1 MQGRSLL
8 RPFFHDSL
16 PIFRSRLMASIR
28 KILQWLDEN
37 AEKPVI
43 VIACVAACLL
53 IPYQVFTRYIFGTWL
68 KMNVDTSAVEEIA
81 LFSLIWGTYFAV
93 PLVIKRRENIR
104 MTALIDWFVPSRYH
118 NFVLLFNNAA
128 TFALTMLIMIIGI
141 KIVGHQFKFPQET
154 PTLRIPY
161 AIPYSIL
168 IIGFAFMTIRV
179 LQDTIKLIRTEGIL
193 KFLLAIILAGVL
205 ASLLLFIETSTTFV
219 LLVTMFGGMLLGVP
233 IAVSLGLSGAFA
245 IHASGFLQLNILAQT
260 AYTSLDSFPMLAVF
274 FFVLAG
280 IFMGK
285 GGLSSQLI
293 GLADMMLGR
302 RTGGLAMATVV
313 ACTFFG
319 AISGSG
325 ISTCAAIGMITI
337 PAMVERGYSKAFSA
351 AIVACAGAIG
361 VMIPPSNPFVLYGV
375 ITNVSIGKLFM
386 GGILPGLL
394 TCGML
399 CAVAWYISRK
409 NGWKGEER
417 EYSWKEI
424 GRAVWEARWALMVPI
439 IILGGIYGGIM
450 TPTEAAGVA
459 ALYGFLVGMFVLKGI
474 TLKNMVQVLVDSTVT
489 AATVLFLVAMASVF
503 GYVMAIEQIPDL
515 ITEWMIGITSN
526 KIAMLLIVNILLLVV
541 GALMESASATLILA
555 PILMPMMV
563 KLGVDPVHF
572 GVILV
577 CNLAIG
583 FITPPIGQSLFV
595 AAAISDERTERIAL
609 AALPLLAAMIFMILL
624 VTYIPELSL
633 WLPSLM

>member
-1 MQGRSLL
+1 MAL
-8 RPFFHDSL
+8 
-16 PIFRSRLMASIR
+16 FRKFLH
-28 KILQWLDEN
+28 WLDEN
-37 AEKPVI
+37 AEKPII
-43 VIACVAACLL
+43 VLTCAGACLL
-53 IPYQVFTRYIFGTWL
+53 IPYQVITRYILGTWF
-68 KMNVDTSAVEEIA
+68 KMNVDTSAVEELA
-81 LFSLIWGTYFAV
+81 LFCLIWGTYFAV

-104 MTALIDWFVPSRYH
+104 MTAFVDWLVPERYH
-118 NFVLLFNNAA
+118 PFMLLFNNVV
-128 TFALTMLIMIIGI
+128 TFALTTGVMLIGI
-141 KIVGHQFKFPQET
+141 RLIRLQFQFPQET

-161 AIPYSIL
+161 WIPYSVL
-168 IIGFAFMTIRV
+168 FLGFLVMSIRV
-179 LQDTIKLIRTEGIL
+179 IQDTARLVRQVGLPQLFSAIA
-193 KFLLAIILAGVL
+193 LAAVL
-205 ASLLLFIETSTTFV
+205 AAPLLLVEHSVAFV
-219 LLVTMFGGMLLGVP
+219 LLTALFGGMLLGVP
-233 IAVSLGLSGAFA
+233 IAVALGLAGAFA
-245 IHASGFLQLNILAQT
+245 IHASGFLQMNIIAQT
-260 AYTSLDSFPMLAVF
+260 AYNSLDSFPMLAVF

-285 GGLSSQLI
+285 GGLSGQLI

-325 ISTCAAIGMITI
+325 IATCAAIGMITI

-351 AIVACAGAIG
+351 AIVACSGAIG

-386 GGILPGLL
+386 GGILPGLI
-394 TCGML
+394 TCLLL
-399 CAVAWYISRK
+399 CFMAWWISRR
-409 NGWKGEER
+409 NGWKGVDR
-417 EYSWKEI
+417 AYSGREI
-424 GRAVWEARWALMVPI
+424 GRAVWEARWALLVPV
-439 IILGGIYGGIM
+439 IILGGIYGGVM

-459 ALYGFLVGMFVLKGI
+459 ALYGFLVGTFVLKGI
-474 TLKNMVQVLVDSTVT
+474 NRRNVVSVLVDSTVT

-503 GYVMAIEQIPDL
+503 GYVMAIEQVPDL
-515 ITEWMIGITSN
+515 IAEWMISITSN
-526 KIAMLLIVNILLLVV
+526 KYLMLFIVNILLLIV

-563 KLGVDPVHF
+563 KVGVDPVHF

-609 AALPLLAAMIFMILL
+609 AAIPLIAAMLVMILA
-624 VTYIPELSL
+624 VTYIPAISL
-633 WLPSLM
+633 WLPGLM

>member
-1 MQGRSLL
+1 MATFQKVL
-8 RPFFHDSL
+8 R
-16 PIFRSRLMASIR
+16 
-28 KILQWLDEN
+28 WLDEN

-53 IPYQVFTRYIFGTWL
+53 IPYQVFARYFLGSWF
-68 KMNVDTSAVEEIA
+68 KMNVDTSAVEELA

-104 MTALIDWFVPSRYH
+104 MTAFIDWLVPKKYH
-118 NFVLLFNNAA
+118 NFVLLFNNVA
-128 TFALTMLIMIIGI
+128 TFALTSIIVFLAVRLIRL
-141 KIVGHQFKFPQET
+141 QFQFPQET

-161 AIPYSIL
+161 YLPYSIL
-168 IIGFAFMTIRV
+168 FFGFLAQSIRV
-179 LQDTIKLIRTEGIL
+179 IQDSVKLVRETGVLQLV
-193 KFLLAIILAGVL
+193 LAIFLAVAL
-205 ASLLLFIETSTTFV
+205 SAPMVFIEHSPTFV
-219 LLVTMFGGMLLGVP
+219 LLLTLFGGMVLGIP
-233 IAVSLGLSGAFA
+233 IAVVLGIAGAFA
-245 IHASGFLQLNILAQT
+245 IHASGFLQMNIIAQT
-260 AYTSLDSFPMLAVF
+260 AYNSLDSFPMLAVF

-285 GGLSSQLI
+285 GGLSGQLI

-325 ISTCAAIGMITI
+325 IATCAAIGMITI

-351 AIVACAGAIG
+351 AIVACSSAIG

-375 ITNVSIGKLFM
+375 ITNVSIGKLFV
-386 GGILPGLL
+386 GGILPGLI
-394 TCGML
+394 TAGML
-399 CAVAWYISRK
+399 MGVAWYISKK
-409 NGWKGEER
+409 NGWKGEDK
-417 EYSWKEI
+417 EYSWGEI
-424 GRAVWEARWALMVPI
+424 GKALWDARWALMVPV

-474 TLKNMVQVLVDSTVT
+474 TLKNMIEVLVDSSVT

-515 ITEWMIGITSN
+515 ISEWMLTLTSN
-526 KIAMLLIVNILLLVV
+526 KIAMLLIVNLLLLVV

-555 PILMPMMV
+555 PILMPMMI

-572 GVILV
+572 GVIMV

-609 AALPLLAAMIFMILL
+609 AAVPLLLSMLVMLL
-624 VTYIPELSL
+624 IVTYVPAVSL
-633 WLPSLM
+633 ILTRFM

>member
-1 MQGRSLL
+1 
-8 RPFFHDSL
+8 
-16 PIFRSRLMASIR
+16 MASNR
-28 KILQWLDEN
+28 NILHWLDEN
-37 AEKPVI
+37 AEKPII

-53 IPYQVFTRYIFGTWL
+53 IPYQVLTRYIFGTWL
-68 KMNVDTSAVEEIA
+68 KMNVDTSIVEELA

-104 MTALIDWFVPSRYH
+104 MTALIDWLVPTKYH
-118 NFVLLFNNAA
+118 NFVLMFNNVA
-128 TFALTMLIMIIGI
+128 TFALSVLIMYIGI
-141 KIVGHQFKFPQET
+141 RLINLQFKFPQVT
-154 PTLRIPY
+154 PSLRIPY

-168 IIGFAFMTIRV
+168 FIGFLLMAIRV
-179 LQDTIKLIRTEGIL
+179 VQDTVKLIKIEGFF
-193 KFLLAIILAGVL
+193 KFLLAIAFSGALA
-205 ASLLLFIETSTTFV
+205 APLLLIEHSITFV
-219 LLVTMFGGMLLGVP
+219 LLVTMFGGMLLGIP
-233 IAVSLGLSGAFA
+233 IAVSLGLSGAFS
-245 IHASGFLQLNILAQT
+245 IYASGFLQMNILAQT
-260 AYTSLDSFPMLAVF
+260 AYNSLDSFPMLAVF

-285 GGLSSQLI
+285 GGLSAQLI

-302 RTGGLAMATVV
+302 HTGGLAMATVV

-325 ISTCAAIGMITI
+325 IATCAAIGMITI

-394 TCGML
+394 TCLLL
-399 CAVAWYISRK
+399 CTVAWYISKK
-409 NGWKGEER
+409 NGWKGEDKT
-417 EYSWKEI
+417 YTWAEI
-424 GRAVWEARWALMVPI
+424 GKALWDARWALMVPV
-439 IILGGIYGGIM
+439 IILGGIYGGVM

-474 TLKNMVQVLVDSTVT
+474 TRQNMVQVLVDSTVT

-503 GYVMAIEQIPDL
+503 GYVMAIESIPDL
-515 ITEWMIGITSN
+515 IAEWMIGITSN
-526 KIAMLLIVNILLLVV
+526 KLAMLLIVNVLLLIV

-609 AALPLLAAMIFMILL
+609 AAIPLITAMIAMILL
-624 VTYIPELSL
+624 VTYVPALSL

>member
-1 MQGRSLL
+1 MQELTMTTFRNIL
-8 RPFFHDSL
+8 R
-16 PIFRSRLMASIR
+16 
-28 KILQWLDEN
+28 WLDEN

-43 VIACVAACLL
+43 VIASISACLL
-53 IPYQVFTRYIFGTWL
+53 IPYQVITRYILGTWF
-68 KMNVDTSAVEEIA
+68 KMNVDTSVVEELA
-81 LFSLIWGTYFAV
+81 LFCLIWGTYFAV

-104 MTALIDWFVPSRYH
+104 MTALVDWLVPQKYQ
-118 NFVLLFNNAA
+118 NFVLLFNNVA
-128 TFALTMLIMIIGI
+128 TFVLTFGIMLLGLRLIDL
-141 KIVGHQFKFPQET
+141 QFQFPQST

-161 AIPYSIL
+161 WIPYSVL
-168 IIGFAFMTIRV
+168 FLAFLLMSVRV
-179 LQDTIKLIRTEGIL
+179 VQDTIKLVREEGVL
-193 KFLLAIILAGVL
+193 SLVLAVVLDVLLAAP
-205 ASLLLFIETSTTFV
+205 LLLLELSTTFV
-219 LLVTMFGGMLLGVP
+219 LLATMFGGMLLGFPV
-233 IAVSLGLSGAFA
+233 AVALGLAGAFA
-245 IHASGFLQLNILAQT
+245 IEASGFLQMNIIAQT
-260 AYTSLDSFPMLAVF
+260 AYNSLDSFPMLAVY

-285 GGLSSQLI
+285 GGLSGQLI

-325 ISTCAAIGMITI
+325 IATCAAIGMITI

-351 AIVACAGAIG
+351 AIVACSGAIG

-386 GGILPGLL
+386 GGILPGIVTCVLL
-394 TCGML
+394 CL
-399 CAVAWYISRK
+399 VSWYISKK
-409 NGWKGEER
+409 NGWRGEDR
-417 EYSWKEI
+417 EYSWSEI
-424 GRAVWEARWALMVPI
+424 GHALWEARWALMVPI

-459 ALYGFLVGMFVLKGI
+459 ALYGFLVGVFVLKGI
-474 TLKNMVQVLVDSTVT
+474 NRQNVVDVLVDSTVT
-489 AATVLFLVAMASVF
+489 TASMLFLVAMASVF

-515 ITEWMIGITSN
+515 ITEWMLSITTSKYLMLFIVN
-526 KIAMLLIVNILLLVV
+526 VLLLIV
-541 GALMESASATLILA
+541 GALMESVSATLILS
-555 PILMPMMV
+555 PILMPMMM

-572 GVILV
+572 GVIMV

-609 AALPLLAAMIFMILL
+609 AAVPLIAAMLVMILI
-624 VTYIPELSL
+624 VTYVPPVSM
-633 WLPSLM
+633 WLPSIMH

>member
-1 MQGRSLL
+1 MTTFQKVL
-8 RPFFHDSL
+8 H
-16 PIFRSRLMASIR
+16 
-28 KILQWLDEN
+28 WLDEN

-43 VIACVAACLL
+43 VIACVVACLL
-53 IPYQVFTRYIFGTWL
+53 IPYQVFTRYFLGSWF
-68 KMNVDTSAVEEIA
+68 KMNVDTSAVEELA
-81 LFSLIWGTYFAV
+81 LFALIWGTYFAV

-104 MTALIDWFVPSRYH
+104 MTAFIDWLVPQKYH
-118 NFVLLFNNAA
+118 NFVLLFNNVA
-128 TFALTMLIMIIGI
+128 TFALTSIIVYLSVRLIRL
-141 KIVGHQFKFPQET
+141 QFQFPQET

-161 AIPYSIL
+161 WIPYSIL
-168 IIGFAFMTIRV
+168 FFGFFFQCIRV
-179 LQDTIKLIRTEGIL
+179 VQDSVKLIRETGVVQ
-193 KFLLAIILAGVL
+193 FLLAVVL
-205 ASLLLFIETSTTFV
+205 AAVLAAPLIVVEHSPTFV
-219 LLVTMFGGMLLGVP
+219 LLVTLFGGMVLGIP
-233 IAVSLGLSGAFA
+233 IAVVLGIAGALA
-245 IHASGFLQLNILAQT
+245 IHASGFLQMNIIAQT
-260 AYTSLDSFPMLAVF
+260 AYNSLDSFPMLAVF

-285 GGLSSQLI
+285 GGLSGQLI

-325 ISTCAAIGMITI
+325 IATCAAIGMITI

-351 AIVACAGAIG
+351 AIVACSSAIG

-375 ITNVSIGKLFM
+375 ITNVSIGKLFV
-386 GGILPGLL
+386 GGILPGIITAALL
-394 TCGML
+394 MV
-399 CAVAWYISRK
+399 VAWYISRK
-409 NGWKGEER
+409 NGWKGEDR
-417 EYSWKEI
+417 EYSWGEI
-424 GRAVWEARWALMVPI
+424 GRALWAARWALMVPV

-459 ALYGFLVGMFVLKGI
+459 ALYGFLVGVFVLHGI
-474 TLKNMVQVLVDSTVT
+474 TRENVVEVLVDSSVT

-515 ITEWMIGITSN
+515 ISEWMLTLTSN
-526 KIAMLLIVNILLLVV
+526 KIIMLLIVNLLLLIV

-563 KLGVDPVHF
+563 RLGVDPVHF
-572 GVILV
+572 GVIMV

-609 AALPLLAAMIFMILL
+609 AALPLLLAMLVMILI
-624 VTYIPELSL
+624 VTYVPEVSL
-633 WLPSLM
+633 FLTRFM

>member
-1 MQGRSLL
+1 M
-8 RPFFHDSL
+8 
-16 PIFRSRLMASIR
+16 
-28 KILQWLDEN
+28 DEN

-43 VIACVAACLL
+43 VIACIAALVL
-53 IPYQVFTRYIFGTWL
+53 IPYQVIARYVMGTWF
-68 KMNVDTSAVEEIA
+68 KMNVDTSAGEEIA
-81 LFSLIWGTYFAV
+81 LFCLIWGTYFAV

-104 MTALIDWFVPSRYH
+104 MTALVDWLVPQKYQ
-118 NFVLLFNNAA
+118 NFVLLFNNIA
-128 TFALTMLIMIIGI
+128 TFALTVMTTYLGWRIFD
-141 KIVGHQFKFPQET
+141 HQLKFPQET

-161 AIPYSIL
+161 YIPYAIL
-168 IIGFAFMTIRV
+168 IVGFLAMSLRV
-179 LQDTIKLIRTEGIL
+179 VQDSVKLIRTEGL
-193 KFLLAIILAGVL
+193 FRFLLAACLAGAL
-205 ASLLLFIETSTTFV
+205 AAPLLLVETSTTFV
-219 LLVTMFGGMLLGVP
+219 LMATLFGGMVLGIPV
-233 IAVSLGLSGAFA
+233 AVCLGLSGAFA
-245 IHASGFLQLNILAQT
+245 IYASGFLQMTIVAQNT
-260 AYTSLDSFPMLAVF
+260 YNSLDSFPMLAVF

-293 GLADMMLGR
+293 GLADMMLGN

-313 ACTFFG
+313 ACMFFG

-325 ISTCAAIGMITI
+325 IATVAAIGMITI

-386 GGILPGLL
+386 GGVVPGIITGIFLM
-394 TCGML
+394 T
-399 CAVAWYISRK
+399 VAWVIARK
-409 NGWKGEER
+409 NGWKGSEQKH
-417 EYSWKEI
+417 SLGEI
-424 GRAVWEARWALMVPI
+424 LGAVWDAKWALMVPV
-439 IILGGIYGGIM
+439 IILGGIYGGVM

-459 ALYGFLVGMFVLKGI
+459 ALYGFLVGAFVLKGI
-474 TLKNMVQVLVDSTVT
+474 TRENVISVLVDSTVT

-503 GYVMAIEQIPDL
+503 GYVMAIEQIPDM
-515 ITEWMIGITSN
+515 IAEWMLGITSD
-526 KIAMLLIVNILLLVV
+526 KYMMLLIVNVLLLVV

-555 PILMPMMV
+555 PILMPVMV
-563 KLGVDPVHF
+563 QVGVDPVHF

-595 AAAISDERTERIAL
+595 AAAISDERAEHIAV
-609 AALPLLAAMIFMILL
+609 AAVPLIAAMLLMILL
-624 VTYIPELSL
+624 ITYIPEICMF
-633 WLPSLM
+633 LPGLM

>member
-1 MQGRSLL
+1 
-8 RPFFHDSL
+8 
-16 PIFRSRLMASIR
+16 MATFQ
-28 KILQWLDEN
+28 KILRWMDEN
-37 AEKPVI
+37 AEKPII
-43 VIACVAACLL
+43 VLACVAACLL
-53 IPYQVFTRYIFGTWL
+53 IPYQVFARYFLGSWF
-68 KMNVDTSAVEEIA
+68 KMNVDTSAVEELA

-104 MTALIDWFVPSRYH
+104 MTAFIDWLVPTKYH
-118 NFVLLFNNAA
+118 NFILLFNNVA
-128 TFALTMLIMIIGI
+128 TFALTSIIVFLAVRLIRL
-141 KIVGHQFKFPQET
+141 QFQFPQET

-161 AIPYSIL
+161 YLPYSIL
-168 IIGFAFMTIRV
+168 FFGFLAQSIRV
-179 LQDTIKLIRTEGIL
+179 IQDSVKIVRETGVLQLI
-193 KFLLAIILAGVL
+193 LAVVLAGVL
-205 ASLLLFIETSTTFV
+205 SAPFVFVEHSPTFV
-219 LLVTMFGGMLLGVP
+219 LLVSLFGGMVLGIP
-233 IAVSLGLSGAFA
+233 IAVVLGIAGAFA
-245 IHASGFLQLNILAQT
+245 IHASGFLQMNIIAQT
-260 AYTSLDSFPMLAVF
+260 AYNSLDSFPMLAVF

-285 GGLSSQLI
+285 GGLSGQLI

-325 ISTCAAIGMITI
+325 IATCAAIGMITI

-351 AIVACAGAIG
+351 AIVACSSAIG

-375 ITNVSIGKLFM
+375 ITNVSIGKLFV
-386 GGILPGLL
+386 GGILPGIITAGLL
-394 TCGML
+394 ML
-399 CAVAWYISRK
+399 VSWYISRK
-409 NGWKGEER
+409 NGWKGEDK
-417 EYSWKEI
+417 EYSWGEI
-424 GRAVWEARWALMVPI
+424 GKALWEARWALMVPV
-439 IILGGIYGGIM
+439 IILGGIYGGVM

-474 TLKNMVQVLVDSTVT
+474 TLKNMIEVLVDSSVT

-515 ITEWMIGITSN
+515 ISEWMLTLTSN
-526 KIAMLLIVNILLLVV
+526 KIAMLLIVNLLLLVV

-555 PILMPMMV
+555 PILMPMMIR
-563 KLGVDPVHF
+563 LGVDPVHF
-572 GVILV
+572 GVIMV

-609 AALPLLAAMIFMILL
+609 AAVPLLAAMLVMLL
-624 VTYIPELSL
+624 IVTYVPAVSL
-633 WLPSLM
+633 ILTRFM

>member
-1 MQGRSLL
+1 
-8 RPFFHDSL
+8 
-16 PIFRSRLMASIR
+16 MATFQ
-28 KILQWLDEN
+28 KFLHWMDEN
-37 AEKPVI
+37 AEKPII

-53 IPYQVFTRYIFGTWL
+53 IPYQVFTRYFLGTWF
-68 KMNVDTSAVEEIA
+68 KMNVDTSAVEELA

-104 MTALIDWFVPSRYH
+104 MTAFIDWLVPQKYH
-118 NFVLLFNNAA
+118 NFVLLFNNIV
-128 TFALTMLIMIIGI
+128 TFALTSIIVFLAVRLIRL
-141 KIVGHQFKFPQET
+141 QFQFPQET

-161 AIPYSIL
+161 WIPYSIL
-168 IIGFAFMTIRV
+168 FFGFLAQTIRV
-179 LQDTIKLIRTEGIL
+179 VQDTVKIIRTTGIL
-193 KFLLAIILAGVL
+193 QFLLAIVLTAVL
-205 ASLLLFIETSTTFV
+205 AAPLMLIEHTPTFV
-219 LLVTMFGGMLLGVP
+219 LLVTLFGGMVLGIP
-233 IAVSLGLSGAFA
+233 IAVVLGVAGALA
-245 IHASGFLQLNILAQT
+245 IHASGFLQMNIIAQT
-260 AYTSLDSFPMLAVF
+260 AYNSLDSFPMLAVF

-285 GGLSSQLI
+285 GGLSGQLI

-325 ISTCAAIGMITI
+325 IATCAAIGMITI

-351 AIVACAGAIG
+351 AIVACSSAIG

-375 ITNVSIGKLFM
+375 ITNVSIGKLFV
-386 GGILPGLL
+386 GGILPGIITAILL
-394 TCGML
+394 MI
-399 CAVAWYISRK
+399 VAWYISKK
-409 NGWKGEER
+409 NGWKGEDK
-417 EYSWKEI
+417 EYSWGEI
-424 GRAVWEARWALMVPI
+424 GRALWEARWALMVPV

-459 ALYGFLVGMFVLKGI
+459 ALYGFLVGVFVLKGI
-474 TLKNMVQVLVDSTVT
+474 TRENFVEVLVDSSVT

-515 ITEWMIGITSN
+515 ISEWMLTLTSN
-526 KIAMLLIVNILLLVV
+526 KYVMLLIVNILLLIV

-555 PILMPMMV
+555 PILMPMMIR
-563 KLGVDPVHF
+563 LGVDPVHF
-572 GVILV
+572 GVIMV

-595 AAAISDERTERIAL
+595 AAAISDERTERIA
-609 AALPLLAAMIFMILL
+609 AAAVPLLISMLIMILI
-624 VTYIPELSL
+624 VTYVPEVSL
-633 WLPSLM
+633 FLTRFM